1 MSKASNEM
9 TEHAEHAEAV
19 YKPSEHG
26 GLRED
31 GQPDKR
37 MSSEHG
43 WSLSTLGGFDPALAT
58 KVERRADFWLGPGF
72 GGNKELAHEAG
83 VKGGKVGQEQQ
94 AYE

>member
-31 GQPDKR
+31 GQPDTVR
-37 MSSEHG
+37 PLHLNPVQSS
-43 WSLSTLGGFDPALAT
+43 L
-58 KVERRADFWLGPGF
+58 V
-72 GGNKELAHEAG
+72 
-83 VKGGKVGQEQQ
+83 
-94 AYE
+94 